1 VRRNLVA
8 VVAAFVI
15 FAAGCAG
22 DSGDGAEAPGETQA
36 DGFVDD
42 SSPPSV
48 VESEPPLPSST
59 AVVGELVDVLG
70 LTGDVAPAHDPDIA
84 HDGDWYYIFLTGP
97 GVAVKRSRDLVHW
110 ESTAS
115 VFTDPMPAWIDYD
128 WVEPGGGL
136 GAPDV
141 EWFGDRWHLYYHAH
155 EFATN
160 NAVTGHA
167 SNVTLDVDDPD
178 YEWIDDGLVM
188 ASTSDDTYSVLDANA
203 VVDETGVPWLSFGSF
218 WDGIQLVELD
228 PTTGAPL
235 ADASFHRLAARDPWI
250 LGVEAS
256 SMAFRDGYWYLF
268 VSWGFCCQGVDT
280 QYELRVGRSRDIA
293 GPYLDIADRP
303 MMENGGS
310 LLLGAYDRVRG
321 PGSGDVLVTEGE
333 SVLVH
338 HWYDVE
344 NDGESTL
351 GVRPLLWAPDGWPVA
366 ADTGFETVDP
376 STADAAAL
384 AGTWVLSQYSEGQEA
399 TLGLAA
405 DGSLDEDL
413 GRWSYDSA
421 SGVIE
426 ITIEADCPSLQGGTH
441 MFFVGSDLAL
451 GFGHSDSPFPLRARR
466 SEEPLPSTCAKA
478 ATS

>member
-1 VRRNLVA
+1 MQNTLFA
-8 VVAAFVI
+8 VVAAFAVL
-15 FAAGCAG
+15 AAGCAD
-22 DSGDGAEAPGETQA
+22 DSSENAEAPAG
-36 DGFVDD
+36 D
-42 SSPPSV
+42 SSLPPV
-48 VESEPPLPSST
+48 VEAAQPLPSST
-59 AVVGELVDVLG
+59 TVAEELVDVIG

-84 HDGDWYYIFLTGP
+84 HDGDWYYVFLTGP
-97 GVAVKRSRDLVHW
+97 GVTVKRSRDLVHW
-110 ESTAS
+110 ESTDS
-115 VFTDPMPAWIDYD
+115 VFADPMPAWIDYE

-155 EFATN
+155 EFATS

-188 ASTSDDTYSVLDANA
+188 ASTSDDSYSVLDANA
-203 VVDETGVPWLSFGSF
+203 LVDQDGVPWLSFGSF

-228 PTTGAPL
+228 PATGAPL
-235 ADASFHRLAARDPWI
+235 TDAPYHPLAARDPWI

-280 QYELRVGRSRDIA
+280 QYELRVGRSRDVA
-293 GPYLDIADRP
+293 GPYVDILNRP

-321 PGSGDVLVTEGE
+321 PGSGDVLVTDDD

-338 HWYDVE
+338 HWYDAD

-351 GVRPLLWAPDGWPVA
+351 GVRPLLWAPDGWPIA
-366 ADTGFETVDP
+366 ADPGFEPVDP
-376 STADAAAL
+376 NTTDTTAI
-384 AGTWVLSQYSEGQEA
+384 AGTWTLSQYRDGQEA
-399 TLGLAA
+399 TLELVA
-405 DGSLDEDL
+405 DGSLGQGL
-413 GRWSYDSA
+413 GRWAYDSA
-421 SGVIE
+421 SGVVD
-426 ITIEADCPSLQGGTH
+426 ITIEAECPSLEGGSH
-441 MFFVGSDLAL
+441 MFFVGSDLTS
-451 GFGHSDSPFPLRARR
+451 GFGHSDAPFPLRTHR
-466 SEEPLPSTCAKA
+466 SEEPVPSTCEKGANA
-478 ATS
+478 ET